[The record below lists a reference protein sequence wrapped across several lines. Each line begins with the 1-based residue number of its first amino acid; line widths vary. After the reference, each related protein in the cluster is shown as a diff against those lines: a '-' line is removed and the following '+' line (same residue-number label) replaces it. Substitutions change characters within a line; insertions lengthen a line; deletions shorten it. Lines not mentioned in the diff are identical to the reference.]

1 MRNLEPK
8 AVWESFYQLTQ
19 IPRPSGKRKQ
29 IADFF
34 VNYGKSLGLETLQD
48 EIGNVLIRKPA
59 SAGMEDHP
67 GVILQAHMDMVP
79 QKNGDKV
86 FDFEKDPIEAYIE
99 DNGQWV
105 TANGTTLGADD
116 GIGAAIAMAILADKN
131 VVHPPL
137 EALFTI
143 DEETGMYGAN
153 DLKGGWIRGKY
164 LLNLDNEDEGELCV
178 GCAGGI
184 DTTATFAY
192 QPVETE
198 EGDIALRIELKG
210 LKGGHSGCDIHL
222 QRANAIKLLVRVL
235 KDAVANYEA
244 RLASI
249 DGGSLRN
256 AIPREASAVIT
267 IPAESYQDVQ
277 DMIDGYEDLYLRE
290 FAGVDDGI
298 SLKATEV
305 ECPKTEMP
313 EEIQDC
319 LIHAL
324 TLCPHGVYRMIPERP
339 DVVETSNN
347 LAMVKTEEGKVT
359 CFCLTRSSVESR
371 KEELQ
376 SIIQSAFS
384 LAGAE
389 VVFTGGYPGWQ
400 PNFQS
405 TLQQKMVETY
415 KREFGEDARVVII
428 HAGLECGIIGSK
440 YPGMEMIAFGPTI
453 KHPHSPDERVEI
465 ATVAKTYR
473 YVEAILKAL

>member
-8 AVWESFYQLTQ
+8 AVWNSFYQLTQ
-19 IPRPSGKRKQ
+19 IPRPSGKRKE
-29 IADFF
+29 IADFL
-34 VNYGKSLGLETLQD
+34 VNYGHSLGLETLQD

-59 SAGMEDHP
+59 SPGMENHP
-67 GVILQAHMDMVP
+67 GAILQAHMDMVP

-86 FDFEKDPIEAYIE
+86 FDFEKDAIEAYVE

-116 GIGAAIAMAILADKN
+116 GIGVAIAMAILADKN
-131 VVHPPL
+131 AVHPPL

-143 DEETGMYGAN
+143 DEETGMFGAN
-153 DLKGGWIRGKY
+153 DLKGGWLQGKY

-184 DTTATFAY
+184 DTTATFAF
-192 QPVETE
+192 QPVEVE
-198 EGDIALRIELKG
+198 KGDIALRIELKG
-210 LKGGHSGCDIHL
+210 CKGGHSGCDIHL

-267 IPAESYQDVQ
+267 IPEESYQDVQ
-277 DMIDGYEDLYLRE
+277 DLIDRYEDLYLRE
-290 FAGVDDGI
+290 FAGVDDGLT
-298 SLKATEV
+298 LKATEV
-305 ECPKTEMP
+305 ECPKTELP
-313 EEIQDC
+313 EEIQDY

-324 TLCPHGVYRMIPERP
+324 TLCPHGVYRMIDERP
-339 DVVETSNN
+339 DIVETSNN

-359 CFCLTRSSVESR
+359 CYCLTRSSVESR
-371 KEELQ
+371 KAELQ

-400 PNFQS
+400 PNFHS
-405 TLQQKMVETY
+405 TLQEKMVETY
-415 KREFGEDARVVII
+415 KREFGEEARVVII

-465 ATVAKTYR
+465 ASVAKTYQ
-473 YVEAILKAL
+473 YVQAILKAL

>member
-19 IPRPSGKRKQ
+19 IPRPSGKRKE
-29 IADFF
+29 IAEFF
-34 VNYGKSLGLETLQD
+34 VRYGHSLGLETLQD

-59 SAGMEDHP
+59 SAGMENHP

-99 DNGQWV
+99 DNGEWV

-153 DLKGGWIRGKY
+153 DLKGGWLQGKY

-184 DTTATFAY
+184 DTTATFAF
-192 QPVETE
+192 QPVDTE
-198 EGDIALRIELKG
+198 EGDIALRIDLKG
-210 LKGGHSGCDIHL
+210 CKGGHSGCDIHL

-235 KDAVANYEA
+235 KEAVMNYEA
-244 RLASI
+244 RLACI
-249 DGGSLRN
+249 EGGSLRN

-267 IPAESYQDVQ
+267 IPEESYQDVQ
-277 DMIDGYEDLYLRE
+277 DLIDRYEDLYLRE

-298 SLKATEV
+298 SLKAVEV
-305 ECPKTEMP
+305 ECPKQEMP

-324 TLCPHGVYRMIPERP
+324 TLCPHGVYRMIDERP
-339 DVVETSNN
+339 DIVETSNN
-347 LAMVKTEEGKVT
+347 LAMVKCEEGKVT
-359 CFCLTRSSVESR
+359 CYCLTRSSVESR

-376 SIIQSAFS
+376 SIIHSAFS

-400 PNFQS
+400 PNFHS

-415 KREFGEDARVVII
+415 KQEFGEEARVVII

-473 YVEAILKAL
+473 YVQAILKAL

>member
-8 AVWESFYQLTQ
+8 AVWENFYQLTQ

-59 SAGMEDHP
+59 TPGMESHP

-143 DEETGMYGAN
+143 DEETGMFGAN
-153 DLKGGWIRGKY
+153 DLKGGWLQGKY

-222 QRANAIKLLVRVL
+222 QRGNAIKLLVRVL

-267 IPAESYQDVQ
+267 IPADSYQDLQ
-277 DMIDGYEDLYLRE
+277 DMIDRYEDLYLRE
-290 FAGVDDGI
+290 YAGVDDGI
-298 SLKATEV
+298 TLKATEV
-305 ECPKTEMP
+305 ECPKTEIP

-347 LAMVKTEEGKVT
+347 LAMVKTVEGKVT
-359 CFCLTRSSVESR
+359 CYCLTRSSVESR

-400 PNFQS
+400 PNFHS

-415 KREFGEDARVVII
+415 KKEFGEDARVVII

-465 ATVAKTYR
+465 STIAKTYR